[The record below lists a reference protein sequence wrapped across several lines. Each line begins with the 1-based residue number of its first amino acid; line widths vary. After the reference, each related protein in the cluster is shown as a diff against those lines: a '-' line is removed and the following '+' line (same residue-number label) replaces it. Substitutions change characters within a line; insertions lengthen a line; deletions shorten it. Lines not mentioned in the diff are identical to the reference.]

1 MTDGVAEVG
10 YDPAPSAGLPHGA
23 SAPAPDGQAIE
34 GQRRRRCHVKT
45 RDRNAPS
52 ANGAPSA
59 RAAGVP
65 ATPWPQPTGDRL
77 PAVRRER
84 RPALAAL
91 AVLLV
96 LGGALTSTILVLQSG
111 DRVSAVRIAKR
122 VPAGTVIPADAIQ
135 EIPVAKDPGVNYVLW
150 SQRGQ
155 LARYYAATD
164 LVPGSVLVGEMLTRK
179 ALVQPGQVV
188 VGLSLK
194 SGQYPTGL
202 RTGDHVHAYLVGG
215 SGGSGGTGGS
225 SSAGSG
231 TGTGGTSGGGTGS
244 TGGGGSGGGG
254 GTSGTSGGGTGGGGA
269 RGLLQQQQAQGGVP
283 LAANARV
290 YAVDSG
296 DRGGSGTQSVSIV
309 VNQAGAAAVARAAA
323 AGAVA
328 LVLVPA
334 PPVR

>member
-215 SGGSGGTGGS
+215 SGASAGTGGGGG

-231 TGTGGTSGGGTGS
+231 TGTNGGSGTTGTGTNGTGTSGGGT
-244 TGGGGSGGGG
+244 SG
-254 GTSGTSGGGTGGGGA
+254 GGGTGGGGA
-269 RGLLQQQQAQGGVP
+269 RGLLQQQQQAQGGV

-290 YAVDSG
+290 YAIDGG

>member
-1 MTDGVAEVG
+1 M
-10 YDPAPSAGLPHGA
+10 
-23 SAPAPDGQAIE
+23 
-34 GQRRRRCHVKT
+34 RT

-65 ATPWPQPTGDRL
+65 ATPWPQPAGDRL

-91 AVLLV
+91 AVLLM

-215 SGGSGGTGGS
+215 TGASAGTGGGS
-225 SSAGSG
+225 SSAGGG
-231 TGTGGTSGGGTGS
+231 TGTSTSGGSTSTSTSTSGGGTG
-244 TGGGGSGGGG
+244 
-254 GTSGTSGGGTGGGGA
+254 TSGGDGTAATGA
-269 RGLLQQQQAQGGVP
+269 RGLLQQQRQAQGGVP

-296 DRGGSGTQSVSIV
+296 DRGGSGAQSVSIV
-309 VNQAGAAAVARAAA
+309 VNQAAAAAVARAAA